1 MAHPT
6 AQEIN
11 YLKTA
16 SRQKVKVSTIA
27 KNIGRSE
34 EATRKLIDRYCPGAY
49 KNSWSDY
56 EDGILRR
63 DYPGEKWPALLKS
76 LPGRSRQAIK
86 ARAALLNVRRVLQQ
100 VSTEKALDLKT
111 KKEDLIKRNC
121 LKCGRSFLADGRY
134 IRLCPR
140 HRKDSALV
148 DHSVAL

>member
-6 AQEIN
+6 AQQIN
-11 YLKTA
+11 YVKTA

-27 KNIGRSE
+27 KNIGRSV
-34 EATRKLIDRYCPGAY
+34 EATRKLIDRYSPGAY

-63 DYPGEKWPALLKS
+63 DYPGEKWPVLLKN
-76 LPGRSRQAIK
+76 LTGRSRQAIK
-86 ARAALLNVRRVLQQ
+86 ARAAFLNIRRAHQQ
-100 VSTEKALDLKT
+100 ISSEKALELEA

-121 LKCGRSFLADGRY
+121 LKCGTSFLADGPY
-134 IRLCPR
+134 IRLCTR